1 LPSGHGVRYHK
12 AAMGARGLRIASAVF
27 GALGAWAAAAWAVLL
42 SAVCIGDAC
51 SEDLRVTWWAW
62 LALLGALVG
71 TALVF
76 RKSTAR
82 LGQVLL
88 VMPIIVAVTAT
99 LVDT

>member
-1 LPSGHGVRYHK
+1 
-12 AAMGARGLRIASAVF
+12 MGGRGLRIASAVF

-42 SAVCIGDAC
+42 SALCIGEAC

-62 LALLGALVG
+62 LTLLAALVG

-76 RKSTAR
+76 RKGTAR
-82 LGQVLL
+82 LGQALL
-88 VMPIIVAVTAT
+88 VIPIIVAVTAT